1 MEKFQKNKLNTQ
13 SNGYRRYYKFFLLF
27 LIAIILTSCSRR
39 YSDLPPYSFVDSE
52 QSVGRFKTSYLA
64 EKIDEYYKGVNPGP
78 IGIAS
83 FVNIDDLH
91 NTSTFGRMLAEQLM
105 SELVMKGYEVV
116 ELRHSQ
122 AIQFLADDGG
132 EFALSRN
139 VNNLRRERDLGGIVV
154 GTYTVSPKRVY
165 LNARLINPTT
175 SLVLSAATAEMTK
188 TAEIEKML
196 KGGNSGNLSSSTLER
211 VPITDVNETNYFKK
225 KLFK

>member
-1 MEKFQKNKLNTQ
+1 MKGFQKSKIKKSISLINSK
-13 SNGYRRYYKFFLLF
+13 YYMIFLL
-27 LIAIILTSCSRR
+27 LLVAIILPSCSRR
-39 YSDLPPYSFVDSE
+39 YSDLPVYSVFNYDK
-52 QSVGRFKTSYLA
+52 SVGRFKTSYLA
-64 EKIDEYYKGVNPGP
+64 EKIDDYYKGINPGP

-91 NTSTFGRMLAEQLM
+91 ATSTFGRMIAEQLM
-105 SELVMKGYEVV
+105 SELVMRGYEVI
-116 ELRHSQ
+116 ELRHSR

-175 SLVLSAATAEMTK
+175 SAVLSAATAEISK
-188 TAEIEKML
+188 TGEIEKML
-196 KGGNSGNLSSSTLER
+196 KGGSLGGGFGGSSSTLER
-211 VPITDVNETNYFKK
+211 IPIKDVNE
-225 KLFK
+225 